1 MNQAKKTED
10 IEYLLL
16 GLYDYDNYSR
26 FVGRIE
32 TSVSCYE
39 SISGENCLIL
49 IQNDYIKWF
58 IVILI

>member
-26 FVGRIE
+26 FVRRIE

-39 SISGENCLIL
+39 SISWEKCLI
-49 IQNDYIKWF
+49 II
-58 IVILI
+58 

>member
-16 GLYDYDNYSR
+16 ELYDYENYSR
-26 FVGRIE
+26 FTLLIE

-39 SISGENCLIL
+39 SIS
-49 IQNDYIKWF
+49 D
-58 IVILI
+58 

>member
-32 TSVSCYE
+32 TSVSFYE
-39 SISGENCLIL
+39 SIRREKYLIL
-49 IQNDYIKWF
+49 I
-58 IVILI
+58 

>member
-49 IQNDYIKWF
+49 IQNDYIK
-58 IVILI
+58 